1 MRKAVT
7 ILAAALVAVTASMGV
22 SGSAQAATAKT
33 GSAGS
38 AGEYVA
44 LGDSYASGVGAYPY
58 DPASGE
64 CRQSPDN
71 YPRTWAKNHAGWT
84 LRDMTCSGAT
94 IADVRSKQMGALSA
108 QTKLV
113 SITVG
118 GNDVGF
124 RNIVTACLTG
134 TDDDCQFATNLGAYY
149 ARTQLVDDLAALYT
163 DVKAKAPNARIFV
176 MAYPRLVDAGTG
188 SCGAI
193 TPSATRRS
201 ELNFTAD
208 HVAAG
213 ISEATQRSGVK
224 FVEMRLPFEGHEACS
239 ADPWI
244 NGVDANHIDEI
255 FHPTKYGHSVVY
267 TFMLQ
272 AETDLH

>member
-1 MRKAVT
+1 MRKAAR
-7 ILAAALVAVTASMGV
+7 ILAAALVAATASVMV
-22 SGSAQAATAKT
+22 AGSAQAAATT
-33 GSAGS
+33 T
-38 AGEYVA
+38 GEYVA

-58 DPASGE
+58 DPASGD
-64 CRQSPDN
+64 CQQSPDS

-108 QTKLV
+108 ETKLV

-149 ARTQLVDDLAALYT
+149 SRTQLVDDLAALYT
-163 DVKAKAPNARIFV
+163 DVKAKAPNARVFV

-188 SCGAI
+188 SCGVI

-201 ELNFTAD
+201 QLNFTAD
-208 HVAAG
+208 NVAAG
-213 ISEATQRSGVK
+213 ISEATQRGGVK

-244 NGVDANHIDEI
+244 NGVDAAHINEI